1 VSQSAEAQ
9 QLAAFLRM
17 FKHRMDR
24 SYEALAKRSGVSSST
39 LHRYCTGASVPADY
53 GAVQRFARECGATPP
68 ELRELHRRW
77 ALADAARK
85 DDSVEV
91 RPHPRP
97 ARSLLAA
104 GTAAL
109 VIVAGVTW
117 RLLGREAS

>member
-1 VSQSAEAQ
+1 VSQTAEAQ

-24 SYEALAKRSGVSSST
+24 SYEALAKRTGVSSST
-39 LHRYCTGASVPADY
+39 LHRYCTGTSVPADY

-85 DDSVEV
+85 EDSAETPP
-91 RPHPRP
+91 RPRP
-97 ARSLLAA
+97 ARSLLAV

-109 VIVAGVTW
+109 VIVVGVAW
-117 RLLGREAS
+117 RFLSRGAS